1 MLKKILTCHTL
12 NNAAMLVRG
21 TPSAAKV
28 ISRKLSQVNIETDGK
43 WDLFSAVCLE
53 RHAVITKPR
62 EDIEARYQQLLDQIE
77 FENSLL
83 SDFEIQLK
91 QERSKKVKVTSTD
104 ENPDKAATQTLEDFQ
119 DSSKQELA
127 NFQFAPRVNAEEDDL
142 LISLNRK
149 LDKSL
154 LLLVNE
160 QIGKDNF
167 WIPPQNIRKST
178 ETMIETAQRT
188 VQECCGNNIKVKFY
202 GNAPIGFY
210 EYKYPK
216 GIRLEGKEGAK
227 VFYFLAKYI
236 SGDVSSKLK
245 HCWLDREELEKT
257 VHPNIHKSLSQFLL
271 PE

>member
-1 MLKKILTCHTL
+1 MLKKILKCHTL
-12 NNAAMLVRG
+12 NNAAMLFRG

-28 ISRKLSQVNIETDGK
+28 IFRTLSQVNIETDGK

-53 RHAVITKPR
+53 RHAIITKPM
-62 EDIEARYQQLLDQIE
+62 EDIEARHQQMLDQIE

-83 SDFEIQLK
+83 SDFEIQM
-91 QERSKKVKVTSTD
+91 KKEKSQKGKEVSTD
-104 ENPDKAATQTLEDFQ
+104 ENVDKAKTQTLEDFK

-127 NFQFAPRVNAEEDDL
+127 KFQFAPRVNAEEDNL
-142 LISLNRK
+142 VISLNRK
-149 LDKSL
+149 LDKTL
-154 LLLVNE
+154 VLLVNE
-160 QIGKDNF
+160 QIGNNNV
-167 WIPPQNIRKST
+167 WIPPQNIREST

-216 GIRLEGKEGAK
+216 DVRLKGKDGAK
-227 VFYFLAKYI
+227 IFYFLAKYI

-245 HCWLDREELEKT
+245 HCWLDREELEKA